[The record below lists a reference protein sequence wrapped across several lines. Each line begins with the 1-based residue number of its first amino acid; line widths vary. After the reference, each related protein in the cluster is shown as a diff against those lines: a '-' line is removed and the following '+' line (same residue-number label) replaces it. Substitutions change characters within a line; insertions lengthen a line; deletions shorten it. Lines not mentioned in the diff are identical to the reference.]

1 MPNPWILGE
10 QRCCCMNDVAHGEED
25 EGICER
31 LATHESNGFLPVC
44 DECDGPPKELEQT
57 HPLPKGLI
65 ERFGS

>member
-1 MPNPWILGE
+1 
-10 QRCCCMNDVAHGEED
+10 MNDVAHGEED

-65 ERFGS
+65 ERFES